1 MKIPHPKN
9 KLNKLVLGLPDVRA
23 EDEFDEI
30 EVERC
35 RLENDLDELLPL
47 LGSLWLLEKD
57 TDLLLRVILFQKKKM
72 KFSSIFCQIGESFCF
87 VIICLLLKLSKK

>member
-1 MKIPHPKN
+1 M
-9 KLNKLVLGLPDVRA
+9 LVLGLPDVRA

-47 LGSLWLLEKD
+47 LGSL
-57 TDLLLRVILFQKKKM
+57 
-72 KFSSIFCQIGESFCF
+72 
-87 VIICLLLKLSKK
+87 

>member
-1 MKIPHPKN
+1 MEQVPTLPKIGFGVSRISRKLEYLKTPHPKN

-23 EDEFDEI
+23 EDEFDAI

-47 LGSLWLLEKD
+47 LGSL
-57 TDLLLRVILFQKKKM
+57 
-72 KFSSIFCQIGESFCF
+72 
-87 VIICLLLKLSKK
+87 